1 MSPASAPLPVI
12 DRRGYR
18 QLLLDIEGTTCPVSF
33 VAETLFPYASR
44 HLGSYL
50 QAHGDQATVR
60 QLLGD
65 VEEAWERDAN
75 PEARQLRQQQA
86 EAVAYLQ
93 LLICQDRKLTALKEL
108 QGLVWRDGY
117 DRGDLRAPLY
127 ADVPAALQ
135 RWHACGVALAVYS
148 SGSVTAQRL
157 LYGHSDAGDLQ
168 PLFEHWFDTRIGP
181 KQEQI
186 SYERIARELQ
196 CPSAAVLFISDALAE
211 CEAASAAGMAVL
223 FSDRAGNPHR
233 DSGRFE
239 RICSFDQLVL

>member
-1 MSPASAPLPVI
+1 MSPASTPQPVI

-44 HLGSYL
+44 HLGAYL
-50 QAHGDQATVR
+50 QAHRDQATVR

-65 VEEAWERDAN
+65 VEEAWERDAD

-86 EAVAYLQ
+86 EALDYLQ
-93 LLICQDRKLTALKEL
+93 LLIRQDRKLTALKEL

-135 RWHACGVALAVYS
+135 RWHARGVALAVYS
-148 SGSVTAQRL
+148 SGSVGAQQL
-157 LYGHSDAGDLQ
+157 LYGHSDAGNLQ
-168 PLFEHWFDTRIGP
+168 PLFQHWFDTRIGA
-181 KQEQI
+181 KQEPA
-186 SYERIARELQ
+186 SYERITQELH
-196 CPSAAVLFISDALAE
+196 CSSAAVLFVSDALAE
-211 CEAASAAGMAVL
+211 CEAAAAAGMAVL
-223 FSDRAGNPHR
+223 FSDRDGNPQR
-233 DSGRFE
+233 DPGRFE
-239 RICSFDQLVL
+239 RISSFDQLLL